1 MSWKD
6 ITLPRKYFELPD
18 SPQLEDMINAG
29 YGILAG
35 RSDDNTLMRLIH
47 EVQDGKDFFINDD
60 SWWLYTDLQCHF
72 HSLFGWRPFCS
83 TEIRKID
90 FTTWSMGFIDQVSEQ
105 LQQHFRDTYGM
116 QDPPPVG
123 WLPSQFNPDEKHFIH
138 KSPGQFYCNVLPDT
152 QEWAFEEDK
161 AYPGYH
167 CFSRMGKHDLNPD
180 YPLLNCISFTDWILW
195 ERDEEVARQYLPKVE
210 QFLHVL
216 NTKRDKSGFFLFGP
230 QGSQMEYGHGGNRRQ
245 SSTHLYYWKVV
256 SNLSHVCA
264 LLGRHEDSSRYLQIA
279 DDAYD
284 KLSRFWD
291 SDGWFV
297 SGFSE
302 NFGRTYGNGKI
313 DGSLSDYLEVWPNVN
328 AAVLGYLDRNQCRTM
343 ANRFESIP
351 PLVENH
357 LTITNYP
364 ARPVEEL
371 DTDHDGFPPAGTHL
385 NGAFFWKHGGSAL
398 GMYTRGGHPKMLL
411 RLEELLGDH
420 YKHLSV
426 DGYNDWGRN
435 KESQWSHHPKETHSV
450 SCAGA
455 FGHFYRS

>member
-195 ERDEEVARQYLPKVE
+195 ERDEEVARQYLP
-210 QFLHVL
+210 
-216 NTKRDKSGFFLFGP
+216 
-230 QGSQMEYGHGGNRRQ
+230 
-245 SSTHLYYWKVV
+245 
-256 SNLSHVCA
+256 
-264 LLGRHEDSSRYLQIA
+264 
-279 DDAYD
+279 
-284 KLSRFWD
+284 
-291 SDGWFV
+291 
-297 SGFSE
+297 
-302 NFGRTYGNGKI
+302 NG
-313 DGSLSDYLEVWPNVN
+313 
-328 AAVLGYLDRNQCRTM
+328 T
-343 ANRFESIP
+343 IP
-351 PLVENH
+351 SC
-357 LTITNYP
+357 
-364 ARPVEEL
+364 
-371 DTDHDGFPPAGTHL
+371 F
-385 NGAFFWKHGGSAL
+385 KHQ
-398 GMYTRGGHPKMLL
+398 T
-411 RLEELLGDH
+411 
-420 YKHLSV
+420 
-426 DGYNDWGRN
+426 
-435 KESQWSHHPKETHSV
+435 
-450 SCAGA
+450 
-455 FGHFYRS
+455 